1 MLGDNVKV
9 MVEAI
14 SEKKAYQTPVLITH
28 GSVAKLT
35 QHDSGG
41 GHSGLD
47 CSPVSTHHRHRWWE
61 HLF

>member
-1 MLGDNVKV
+1 MLGEKVEV
-9 MVEAI
+9 MVESI

-41 GHSGLD
+41 HSGLD
-47 CSPVSTHHRHRWWE
+47 CVPMGTHHRHRWWE
-61 HLF
+61 SLF